1 MIEQLFSKSNLEE
14 AQASFNI
21 KHNSAG
27 YDGVLLSDV
36 FEYFDLNREEII
48 SSILEHKY
56 VCKKTMLSEMLNYKG
71 KRRIIAKMCS
81 IDRYISRLLEQVLA
95 KKFDVLFS
103 DYSYAYR
110 KNYGV
115 TKAVEQIKEY
125 IKDND
130 FVCFVDI
137 QDFFDE
143 IDHELLLKEVKKYI
157 KDEDIIYLI
166 TCFLKCEIE
175 YDYISS
181 IKNKGIIQGNSLSPL
196 LSNIFLNSLDK
207 HLENKDVSFVRF
219 ADNIYM
225 FFMAKTQ

>member
-81 IDRYISRLLEQVLA
+81 IDRCI
-95 KKFDVLFS
+95 
-103 DYSYAYR
+103 
-110 KNYGV
+110 
-115 TKAVEQIKEY
+115 
-125 IKDND
+125 
-130 FVCFVDI
+130 
-137 QDFFDE
+137 
-143 IDHELLLKEVKKYI
+143 
-157 KDEDIIYLI
+157 
-166 TCFLKCEIE
+166 
-175 YDYISS
+175 
-181 IKNKGIIQGNSLSPL
+181 
-196 LSNIFLNSLDK
+196 
-207 HLENKDVSFVRF
+207 
-219 ADNIYM
+219 
-225 FFMAKTQ
+225 